1 MAADRYGRPGRV
13 KVLLDTN
20 ALLMPVQ
27 FGIDLYDELQIL
39 FGDFE
44 MITLEEVIG
53 ELTGIS
59 RGHGRDA
66 AAARVGLMIA
76 QSTSTVVP
84 SGSCANHVDKR
95 VIEYARR
102 EGCTVVTN
110 DRELRNALLR
120 EGIDV
125 VSMRKGKTL
134 ELMRG

>member
-1 MAADRYGRPGRV
+1 MR
-13 KVLLDTN
+13 VLLDTN

-27 FGIDLYDELQIL
+27 FGIDLYDELMAL

-44 MITLEEVIG
+44 PITLEEVIG
-53 ELTGIS
+53 ELSGLA

-66 AAARVGLMIA
+66 AAARVGLAMA
-76 QSTSTVVP
+76 RRSTVVP
-84 SGSCANHVDKR
+84 SESRAEHVDDR
-95 VIEYARR
+95 VTEYARR

-110 DRELRNALLR
+110 DRQLRNALLR

-125 VSMRKGKTL
+125 VSMRRGRTL

>member
-1 MAADRYGRPGRV
+1 MAADRYGCSGRV
-13 KVLLDTN
+13 RILLDTN

-27 FGIDLYDELQIL
+27 FGIDLYDELQGL

-44 MITLEEVIG
+44 LITLEEVIG
-53 ELTGIS
+53 ELSGIS

-66 AAARVGLMIA
+66 AAARVGLIMA
-76 QSTSTVVP
+76 RSTTVVP
-84 SGSCANHVDKR
+84 SGSSANHVDKR

-125 VSMRKGKTL
+125 VSMRKEKTL